1 MQKSLYSLIITG
13 LLVIAP
19 ASTNT
24 LTRAQSSENSTSNE
38 TKQLLTKN
46 ELYFGLSKPAGLKI
60 SEIEWQQFVN
70 TVITPRFKE
79 GLTVID
85 ANGQYLNNAG
95 TLTREKTK
103 VVILIH
109 DHNPTKNKMI
119 QEVILSYKQKF
130 QQESVLQ
137 VTSDVKVSF

>member
-19 ASTNT
+19 ANTNT
-24 LTRAQSSENSTSNE
+24 LTRAESSENSTSNE

-109 DHNPTKNKMI
+109 DNNPTKNKMI